1 MEIKASI
8 LLYLFGSADKGHERS
23 AISVEVGQ
31 MESKLISNYSN

>member
-8 LLYLFGSADKGHERS
+8 VVEKGHESS
-23 AISVEVGQ
+23 AISVEVEQ